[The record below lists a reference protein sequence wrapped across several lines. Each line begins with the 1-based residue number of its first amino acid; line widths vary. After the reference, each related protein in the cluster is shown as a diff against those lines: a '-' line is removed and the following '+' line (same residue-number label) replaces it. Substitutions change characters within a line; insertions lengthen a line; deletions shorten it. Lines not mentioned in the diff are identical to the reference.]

1 MVARSAETV
10 DLKSVIHD
18 RVPRDCSTGNVGSF
32 YSPCSA
38 LFPIIQQK
46 VNFAKRQL
54 DFARI
59 IA

>member
-1 MVARSAETV
+1 MVARSVETV

-18 RVPRDCSTGNVGSF
+18 RVPRDCSNVGWF

-46 VNFAKRQL
+46 VNIAKRQL